1 MVFDA
6 CLFSLNGSILRS
18 VAEREIDWA
27 EIEADD
33 PPVSVSAADT
43 TAAITSQLPDDAVQ
57 QTEYALWRR
66 SIGGQTWVEAL
77 DRNGL
82 PVRLLREQP
91 PDVAA
96 AKLFLAAKLPTEY
109 GEHAELTITQ
119 RYVVELPR
127 MADSTEAWLASLPIA
142 GRGGTPG
149 IGGPPD
155 RNASSVPS
163 PSDFS
168 KKTALT
174 RDD

>member
-1 MVFDA
+1 M
-6 CLFSLNGSILRS
+6 
-18 VAEREIDWA
+18 AEREIDWS
-27 EIEADD
+27 EIDGEDA
-33 PPVSVSAADT
+33 PVAASAADT
-43 TAAITSQLPDDAVQ
+43 TTDITSQLPDDAVQ
-57 QTEYALWRR
+57 QTEYALWRK
-66 SIGGQTWVEAL
+66 SIGGQTWVESL

-82 PVRLLREQP
+82 PVRLLRDMP

-127 MADSTEAWLASLPIA
+127 VAESTEAWLASLPLA

-155 RNASSVPS
+155 RNAWAVPS
-163 PSDFS
+163 PADFS
-168 KKTALT
+168 KKRAWT

>member
-1 MVFDA
+1 M
-6 CLFSLNGSILRS
+6 
-18 VAEREIDWA
+18 AEREIDWSD
-27 EIEADD
+27 IEADD
-33 PPVSVSAADT
+33 SPASSIAKPSGV
-43 TAAITSQLPDDAVQ
+43 LPDDAVQ
-57 QTEYALWRR
+57 QTEYALWRK
-66 SIGGQTWVEAL
+66 SIGGQTWTETL

-82 PVRLLREQP
+82 PVRLLRDQP

-96 AKLFLAAKLPTEY
+96 AKLFLAAKLPTVY

-127 MADSTEAWLASLPIA
+127 VAESTEAWLASLPLA

-168 KKTALT
+168 KKTALA